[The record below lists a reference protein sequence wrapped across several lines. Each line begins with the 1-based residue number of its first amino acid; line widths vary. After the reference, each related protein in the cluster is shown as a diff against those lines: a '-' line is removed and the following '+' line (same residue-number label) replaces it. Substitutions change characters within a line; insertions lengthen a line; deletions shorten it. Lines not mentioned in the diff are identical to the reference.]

1 VKNLRT
7 AFAVGGE
14 CVEAVRGVSFSI
26 APGEVLGLIG
36 ESGSGKTVTGL
47 SLLRLLPP
55 HASVA
60 ADAIRFRGKELAGL
74 SDDEF
79 RNLQGVQLAMIFQ
92 DPVGSFNPAKTVA
105 WHLKQAI
112 ARRQGSAGD
121 RNSDWL
127 DEAGRILQDVGIRVP
142 ARVLASH
149 PHQLSGGMLQ
159 RALIA
164 MVIALRPAFII
175 ADEPTTNLDNLV
187 ERQILDLIRV
197 QQRKL
202 GASVLFVTHDLAVA
216 ARSATV
222 LRSCMRVR
230 SSRSDP
236 PAMSSS
242 GHGIPMPRDCCR
254 RPPRSTGATSI
265 STNCRASRAD
275 EAPRKDAASWHAARR
290 RSRNA
295 ARHSPAWS
303 MSAPATHRSACCM
316 TSDQSADMTSDATMR
331 VRDLTLDFR
340 AAQRFGR
347 ARPLRALDS
356 VDLDIAAGEIVG
368 LVGESGSGKTT
379 LGKTILGAFKPTSGQ
394 ILYLGHD
401 LATLPPRR
409 WGALRRDLQMI
420 FQDPLSSFNPRFTIE
435 SSLSLPLRLH
445 GICRRSAYRT
455 SRRCSGASVSARSTH
470 GAIRTSCRWPAP
482 AGGYC
487 ARHQR
492 EPAHHRRRRTGL
504 QARRLGAGAGSEPPQ
519 ADESRDRRGS
529 RLHHPRPRR
538 GALPVRPD
546 RGDVFR
552 AHRGNWSDRAGLR

>member
-1 VKNLRT
+1 MTASAALIEVKNLRT

-74 SDDEF
+74 SDEEF

-112 ARRQGSAGD
+112 ARRQGSTGD

-197 QQRKL
+197 QQKKL

-216 ARSATV
+216 AEICDR
-222 LRSCMRVR
+222 
-230 SSRSDP
+230 
-236 PAMSSS
+236 
-242 GHGIPMPRDCCR
+242 
-254 RPPRSTGATSI
+254 
-265 STNCRASRAD
+265 
-275 EAPRKDAASWHAARR
+275 
-290 RSRNA
+290 
-295 ARHSPAWS
+295 
-303 MSAPATHRSACCM
+303 
-316 TSDQSADMTSDATMR
+316 
-331 VRDLTLDFR
+331 
-340 AAQRFGR
+340 
-347 ARPLRALDS
+347 
-356 VDLDIAAGEIVG
+356 IAVMYAGEIVEIGPARDVLERPRHPYAQG
-368 LVGESGSGKTT
+368 L
-379 LGKTILGAFKPTSGQ
+379 LQTSAS
-394 ILYLGHD
+394 LD
-401 LATLPPRR
+401 
-409 WGALRRDLQMI
+409 RRDEYLYELQGEPGGRGAAEGCGFVARCPAAI
-420 FQDPLSSFNPRFTIE
+420 AKCRSTQPR
-435 SSLSLPLRLH
+435 LVDVGPGH
-445 GICRRSAYRT
+445 T
-455 SRRCSGASVSARSTH
+455 SRC
-470 GAIRTSCRWPAP
+470 
-482 AGGYC
+482 
-487 ARHQR
+487 
-492 EPAHHRRRRTGL
+492 L
-504 QARRLGAGAGSEPPQ
+504 
-519 ADESRDRRGS
+519 
-529 RLHHPRPRR
+529 LH
-538 GALPVRPD
+538 D
-546 RGDVFR
+546 Q
-552 AHRGNWSDRAGLR
+552 